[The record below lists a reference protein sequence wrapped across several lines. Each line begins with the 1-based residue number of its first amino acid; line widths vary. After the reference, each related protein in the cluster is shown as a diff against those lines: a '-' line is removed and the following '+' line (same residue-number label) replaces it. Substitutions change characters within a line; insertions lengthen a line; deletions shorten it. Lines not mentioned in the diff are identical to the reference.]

1 MEELGIWVGFA
12 LTLMVYSYIIR
23 DNFLYRIAVY
33 VFVGLT
39 AGYTSI
45 VTIESVLV
53 PWFDVTVNTGEAA
66 KVGLGLTPVMLALL
80 LFLKNSRRFGYIGNL
95 GLAIVVAVGA
105 GVALVGALTG
115 TLIPLAQDTVNAS
128 NGELADGLVIL
139 VGVTSSLIYF
149 QYLARRTRD
158 NRVVRFRSL
167 QLFSAVGQGFIVVT
181 LGALYAGAIL
191 TSLAIFSERIGF
203 MLGQF

>member
-1 MEELGIWVGFA
+1 MEELGIWAGFA

-33 VFVGLT
+33 IFVGLT
-39 AGYTSI
+39 AGYTSV

-66 KVGLGLTPVMLALL
+66 KIGLGLTPVLLTLL
-80 LFLKNSRRFGYIGNL
+80 LFMKNSRRFGYIGNF
-95 GLAIVVAVGA
+95 GLAIVVAAGA

-115 TLIPLAQDTVNAS
+115 TLIPLAQHTVDAS

-158 NRVVRFRSL
+158 NQVMRFRSL